1 LTGYRAADFRAR
13 AETVRGGRGVL
24 TAAPGAD
31 AGALKAL
38 AAAIVAEPG
47 FLAVLVGDGQPA
59 PVIAARSAD
68 VTFDAAAWLKQAVAR
83 FGGRGGGRPEV
94 AQGGLPASADD
105 VLAFARE
112 SMKQ

>member
-1 LTGYRAADFRAR
+1 
-13 AETVRGGRGVL
+13 VRGGRGVL
-24 TAAPGAD
+24 IAAPGAD
-31 AGALKAL
+31 AGALKVL
-38 AAAIVAEPG
+38 ATAIVAEPG
-47 FLAVLVGDGQPA
+47 FLVVLVGDGQPA
-59 PVIAARSAD
+59 PVIVARSAD

-112 SMKQ
+112 SMNQ